1 MSTDSGERPRQETC
15 SQDSAR
21 TKDQS
26 PRSDVIEVQQ
36 KKVAGWDTLKT
47 FCETTTFHGLRNITE
62 PNDNGARRCG
72 PVEACVAEVA
82 GWVEI
87 NQLKLIKEK
96 SEAIIFL
103 TAKQRVDLPAE
114 VSLTKAGH

>member
-26 PRSDVIEVQQ
+26 PRSDVIEVEQ
-36 KKVAGWDTLKT
+36 KEVAGWDTLKKEVAGWDTLKKKVGGWDTLKKEVAGWDTLKKEVAGWDTLKKEVAGWDALKT

-62 PNDNGARRCG
+62 PNDNGARR
-72 PVEACVAEVA
+72 
-82 GWVEI
+82 
-87 NQLKLIKEK
+87 
-96 SEAIIFL
+96 
-103 TAKQRVDLPAE
+103 
-114 VSLTKAGH
+114 